1 VKYILKTFN
10 IGDKM
15 KHKLTQSAIEEINKK
30 KGAERGGRGMNDII
44 LGDCL

>member
-10 IGDKM
+10 TGDKM

-30 KGAERGGRGMNDII
+30 KVLKEEAGE
-44 LGDCL
+44 

>member
-30 KGAERGGRGMNDII
+30 KVLKEEAGE
-44 LGDCL
+44 